1 MARVEFK
8 LAVKVPRF
16 LSMDSDTSA
25 VFWWDTRLHCDN
37 DRAME
42 AFKQMLLFH
51 VPQPYVEPGTDDFY
65 NDIEDGPNAYNAL
78 TIGCEVT
85 EIMVEPSNKFMGTDY
100 PDDILF

>member
-37 DRAME
+37 DSAME
-42 AFKQMLLFH
+42 TFKQMLLFH
-51 VPQPYVEPGTDDFY
+51 VPQPYLEPGPIDFY
-65 NDIEDGPNAYNAL
+65 NDIEDGPNVYNAL
-78 TIGCEVT
+78 TISCEVT
-85 EIMVEPSNKFMGTDY
+85 EIMVEPSDKFMGTDY
-100 PDDILF
+100 PDDIVF